1 MNFVKNGKRTIILF
15 IYDYIVSITTKRL
28 YTLNAFLNTS
38 LKNIYMYYNN
48 NDIIFLIFIKYMP
61 LLWLTGYYFIVR
73 NIKNL

>member
-61 LLWLTGYYFIVR
+61 VLWLTGYYFIVR